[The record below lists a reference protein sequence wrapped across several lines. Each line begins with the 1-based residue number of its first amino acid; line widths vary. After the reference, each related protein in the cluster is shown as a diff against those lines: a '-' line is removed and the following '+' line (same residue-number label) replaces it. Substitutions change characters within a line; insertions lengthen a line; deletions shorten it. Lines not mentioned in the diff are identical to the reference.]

1 MKAYNNNRKMVGLMH
16 EMSLMVGIIEL
27 LRKSAAENNISK
39 ITKVMLVVGDMT
51 MAVPDALQFAF
62 DSFRDEKLFQ
72 DALLEI
78 QKEPVCGECK
88 DCHHNFGIDDFN
100 FLCPSCSS
108 PNVRVAS
115 GRGLYIDNYEG
126 D

>member
-1 MKAYNNNRKMVGLMH
+1 MVGLMH

-62 DSFRDEKLFQ
+62 DSFRDEKLFH
-72 DALLEI
+72 DAVLEI
-78 QKEPVCGECK
+78 QKEPVRGECK

>member
-1 MKAYNNNRKMVGLMH
+1 MH
-16 EMSLMVGIIEL
+16 ELSLMMGVVDL
-27 LRKSAAENNISK
+27 LRKSAAENNIEK

-62 DSFRDEKLFQ
+62 ESFKDEELFH
-72 DALLEI
+72 DAVLEI
-78 QKEPVCGECK
+78 RKEPVRGECK
-88 DCHHNFGIDDFN
+88 DCHHNFDIKDFN
-100 FLCPSCSS
+100 FLCPSCSG

-115 GRGLYIDNYEG
+115 GRELYIDYYEG